1 MQLYTTPLF
10 CEYIKLPMS
19 EEEKNKPRPSF
30 SLSNQFRSLF
40 CRALRRTH
48 QEETQ
53 SKKFTRGLEKHMI
66 AAASR
71 SIQSIRLYRILE
83 GNASQEKP

>member
-30 SLSNQFRSLF
+30 SLSPTNFGHSSAGR
-40 CRALRRTH
+40 
-48 QEETQ
+48 
-53 SKKFTRGLEKHMI
+53 
-66 AAASR
+66 
-71 SIQSIRLYRILE
+71 
-83 GNASQEKP
+83 

>member
-53 SKKFTRGLEKHMI
+53 SKKFRRALKKIGAHMI
-66 AAASR
+66 AAVNIQR
-71 SIQSIRLYRILE
+71 SIQSIRL
-83 GNASQEKP
+83 